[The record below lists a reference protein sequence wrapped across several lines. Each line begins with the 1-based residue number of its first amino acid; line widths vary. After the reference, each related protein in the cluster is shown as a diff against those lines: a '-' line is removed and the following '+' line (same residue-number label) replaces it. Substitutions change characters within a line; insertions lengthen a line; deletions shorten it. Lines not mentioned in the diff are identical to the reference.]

1 MLDIPFV
8 KNPGGQCGQACMVMA
23 LKYYFSEKEF
33 SIRQMSELMKRRDG
47 KWTFPYQ
54 NAVVLDESGL
64 KVKSSDV
71 IRKCLCRAGD

>member
-1 MLDIPFV
+1 MRTSLHGHGVEI
-8 KNPGGQCGQACMVMA
+8 
-23 LKYYFSEKEF
+23 LFSEKEF